1 MTTRATP
8 GQVFAS
14 FRNVRTLWIT
24 HTKNRKAVELQ
35 IDTLLTA
42 DEKPADYARQI
53 ELQRERLMC
62 WNGKLTVLHVN
73 AFTRSIY

>member
-8 GQVFAS
+8 GQAFAS
-14 FRNVRTLWIT
+14 FRNARTLWVT

-42 DEKPADYARQI
+42 NEKPANYARQL
-53 ELQRERLMC
+53 ELQRERLGCAGMA
-62 WNGKLTVLHVN
+62 N
-73 AFTRSIY
+73 